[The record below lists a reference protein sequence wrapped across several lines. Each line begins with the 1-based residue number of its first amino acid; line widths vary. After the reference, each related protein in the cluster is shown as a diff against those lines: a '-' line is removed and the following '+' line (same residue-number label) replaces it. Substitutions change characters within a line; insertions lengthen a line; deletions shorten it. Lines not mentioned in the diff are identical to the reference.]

1 MSFIDLK
8 YISRIFEYP
17 ASLQTKA
24 AYEFRK
30 TIFTQLMD
38 FVSAYEFRKC
48 VDQLSYL
55 SAKRQK
61 SFNKNSRTKAT
72 TRRRASHAG
81 TSSSADLYC
90 CCWKVGMFF
99 KWIKQNFRV
108 KAFYSTTENA
118 VKTEIWIAISVYVLV
133 AIVKKSLNLDRSL
146 YTILQILSVTI
157 FEKMPIEQVLSNI
170 KDKDHECQVSNQ
182 QYLFNEHGDSSDLSK
197 W

>member
-30 TIFTQLMD
+30 TIFAQLRD

-61 SFNKNSRTKAT
+61 PFNKNCRTKAT

-81 TSSSADLYC
+81 KSSS
-90 CCWKVGMFF
+90 
-99 KWIKQNFRV
+99 
-108 KAFYSTTENA
+108 
-118 VKTEIWIAISVYVLV
+118 YVLV

-157 FEKMPIEQVLSNI
+157 FEKMPIEQVLSSI
-170 KDKDHECQVSNQ
+170 KYKDHEYQVSNQ